1 MADRITVRCDS
12 CGEAEN
18 CGFHCILTIDNVI
31 DIEKLDELL
40 CPVTGDEA
48 QWEIV
53 KGGDSKE

>member
-31 DIEKLDELL
+31 EKVHELL
-40 CPVTGDEA
+40 CPITGEEA
-48 QWEIV
+48 EWYEV
-53 KGGDSKE
+53 KGGE